1 MGKEGVLERDGEV
14 LEVLPAGF
22 FKVKLKDVDTLVRCK
37 KSGRMSQSNISIIQ
51 GDRVKLE
58 INQYDMGQG
67 RIIFRYNDYKNLHIN
82 TPTTTINPGTQPI
95 KK

>member
-1 MGKEGVLERDGEV
+1 MGKEWVLERDGEV

-37 KSGRMSQSNISIIQ
+37 KSWRMSQSNISIIQ
-51 GDRVKLE
+51 WDRVKLE
-58 INQYDMGQG
+58 INQYDMSQW
-67 RIIFRYNDYKNLHIN
+67 RIIFRYNDYKNLSTN
-82 TPTTTINPGTQPI
+82 TPTTNTTPWTQPI

>member
-1 MGKEGVLERDGEV
+1 MGKEGILERDGEI

-37 KSGRMSQSNISIIQ
+37 KSGRMRQSNISIIP

-67 RIIFRYNDYKNLHIN
+67 RITFRYNDYK
-82 TPTTTINPGTQPI
+82 
-95 KK
+95 K